1 MDAPA
6 DNPLTQ
12 IRTLLSGGSRRV
24 QAAAAISL
32 LALVGVGAWI
42 VVEARS
48 PELSLL
54 YAELAPQDAAKVVEH
69 LKQSGIPYRLSD
81 GGQTIYAPRERVSEL
96 RLDLLVDGAVG
107 GRGTGLELF
116 ERGTFGQSAFAEQVT
131 YTRALQGELARTIG
145 GLDPVAAAQV
155 HLGRPRQSPFLRQE
169 QAPTASVVLRLR
181 PGRTLSGRQ
190 LAGVRALVAASM
202 PRLEA
207 SSVSVLDQSG
217 AVLGG
222 SQADESSGPGYERE
236 RSLEEHLVQKA
247 QSLLNEAYGPG
258 RAIVR
263 VNVSLNRT
271 AVEERKEELA
281 RQGVPTE
288 ENVTTKTRTRGR
300 PGASAAGV
308 AGNVP
313 AEAAGAQPLE
323 SETEEVER
331 TQYALGRS
339 TRTSSTPA
347 GGLKRLTIG
356 VLLDASLQE
365 HQAEIGTIVKE
376 SLGFDP
382 KRGDAFQISALAFER
397 PEEQALEEDPR
408 TLATVERLIRSSV
421 SLVLVLAGLSV
432 VVFLTGRGRRQTTPL
447 EGADVASTATPPTSS
462 QQQTR
467 RESGAERRTESAEQP
482 ALAAASGAN
491 EESTGPDPLGE
502 TVALI
507 HANPLG
513 AGVVLERWLGA
524 EQEGADA

>member
-6 DNPLTQ
+6 ENPLTQ

-42 VVEARS
+42 VFEARS
-48 PELSLL
+48 PEMSLL
-54 YAELAPQDAAKVVEH
+54 YAELAPQDASKVVEH
-69 LKQSGIPYRLSD
+69 LKQNGIPYRLSD
-81 GGQTIYAPRERVSEL
+81 GGQTIYAPRSRVSEL

-155 HLGRPRQSPFLRQE
+155 HLGRPRQSAFLRE
-169 QAPTASVVLRLR
+169 AQAPTASVVLRLR

-190 LAGVRALVAASM
+190 LAGVRALVAASV

-207 SSVSVLDQSG
+207 ASVSVLDQSG

-222 SQADESSGPGYERE
+222 GAPGGQESGPGYERE
-236 RSLEEHLVQKA
+236 RSLEQHLVQKA

-288 ENVTTKTRTRGR
+288 ENVTTKTKTRAR
-300 PGASAAGV
+300 PGAATAGV

-313 AEAAGAQPLE
+313 GAGAASQPLE

-339 TRTSSTPA
+339 TRLSKTPA
-347 GGLKRLTIG
+347 GGLERLTIG

-365 HQAEIGTIVKE
+365 HQEEIGTIVKE

-397 PEEQALEEDPR
+397 PEEQLEGQDPR

-432 VVFLTGRGRRQTTPL
+432 VVFLTGKGRRHATSGESSEAL
-447 EGADVASTATPPTSS
+447 AAAATAPVRAAHSEP
-462 QQQTR
+462 R
-467 RESGAERRTESAEQP
+467 APRPARGESDEQP
-482 ALAAASGAN
+482 ALQPTPEPVAPA
-491 EESTGPDPLGE
+491 DPLSE

-524 EQEGADA
+524 DQEGEDA

>member
-1 MDAPA
+1 MDRPA
-6 DNPLTQ
+6 ENPLAQ
-12 IRTLLSGGSRRV
+12 IRSLLRGGGRRV
-24 QAAAAISL
+24 QAAAAISI

-42 VVEARS
+42 VFQARS
-48 PELSLL
+48 PELTLL
-54 YAELAPQDAAKVVEH
+54 YAELAPEDASKVVEH
-69 LKQSGIPYRLSD
+69 LKTSGIPYRVSE
-81 GGQTIYAPRERVSEL
+81 GGQAIYAPKDRVSEL

-107 GRGTGLELF
+107 SRGSGLELF

-155 HLGRPRQSPFLRQE
+155 HLGRPRQSAFLRE
-169 QAPTASVVLRLR
+169 AQAPTASVVLRLR
-181 PGRTLSGRQ
+181 PGRTLSNRQ
-190 LAGVRALVAASM
+190 LAGVRALVAASV
-202 PRLEA
+202 PSLEA
-207 SSVSVLDQSG
+207 GNVAVLDQSG

-222 SQADESSGPGYERE
+222 GSAGADSGDGPGYERE
-236 RSLEEHLVQKA
+236 RSLERHLVQKA
-247 QSLLNEAYGPG
+247 QSLLDEAYGPG

-281 RQGVPTE
+281 REGVPTE
-288 ENVTTKTRTRGR
+288 ESVTSSTKTRGR
-300 PGASAAGV
+300 PGTSPAGV

-313 AEAAGAQPLE
+313 AGASTNLE

-331 TQYALGRS
+331 TTYALGRTERHS
-339 TRTSSTPA
+339 KTPA
-347 GGLKRLTIG
+347 GGLQRMTIG

-365 HQAEIGTIVKE
+365 HQTEIGTIVKE
-376 SLGFDP
+376 SLGFDV

-397 PEEQALEEDPR
+397 PEEVPEESDPR

-432 VVFLTGRGRRQTTPL
+432 VVFLIGKGR
-447 EGADVASTATPPTSS
+447 ASVEPNA
-462 QQQTR
+462 
-467 RESGAERRTESAEQP
+467 AE
-482 ALAAASGAN
+482 LAAAGSLGEVSPGGSPLEAAAAGAPTA
-491 EESTGPDPLGE
+491 TGGAPAQARDALGE

-513 AGVVLERWLGA
+513 AGVVLERWLS
-524 EQEGADA
+524 EDQEGEA

>member
-1 MDAPA
+1 MDAPSE
-6 DNPLTQ
+6 NPLTQ
-12 IRTLLSGGSRRV
+12 IRDLLSGGSRRV

-69 LKQSGIPYRLSD
+69 LKKSGIPFRLSD

-107 GRGTGLELF
+107 GRGSGLELF

-190 LAGVRALVAASM
+190 LAGVRALVAASV

-207 SSVSVLDQSG
+207 ASVSVLDQSG

-222 SQADESSGPGYERE
+222 SQAASEGSGPGYERE
-236 RSLEEHLVQKA
+236 RSLEQHLVQKA

-288 ENVTTKTRTRGR
+288 ENVTTKTRTRAR

-308 AGNVP
+308 AGNTP
-313 AEAAGAQPLE
+313 AGVAGVEPLE

-339 TRTSSTPA
+339 TRLSSTPA
-347 GGLKRLTIG
+347 GGLERLTIG

-397 PEEQALEEDPR
+397 PDEQALEEDPR

-432 VVFLTGRGRRQTTPL
+432 VVFLTGRSRRGATAAEGSPAPSAGTPSA
-447 EGADVASTATPPTSS
+447 GGQRPS
-462 QQQTR
+462 R
-467 RESGAERRTESAEQP
+467 RELSAERRAESKRPSPPLP
-482 ALAAASGAN
+482 AR
-491 EESTGPDPLGE
+491 PLRAP
-502 TVALI
+502 TPWAT
-507 HANPLG
+507 
-513 AGVVLERWLGA
+513 RWP
-524 EQEGADA
+524 